1 VYIFL
6 HYSELDTSW
15 IAPRARLMTDVRI
28 LAFLLPRVLDRYG
41 HRYRLSFGIE
51 FTRNAHLCKVGSAK
65 NPLHYFA
72 LLALC
77 RQPGNRPQIRP
88 IGRPQPHG
96 RRRCLHLLYPAT
108 AYYATN
114 SWLSIEPPWCAMPTY
129 AESTVYSARIRA
141 NIAIEN
147 TPFPSRSEHS
157 AHFPPA
163 DLRRP
168 ASRSQGQR
176 RWV

>member
-1 VYIFL
+1 MSKKGRLLTIFGMTFCPFKPKPKNA
-6 HYSELDTSW
+6 SV
-15 IAPRARLMTDVRI
+15 IPPCRRPGKRLRI
-28 LAFLLPRVLDRYG
+28 
-41 HRYRLSFGIE
+41 
-51 FTRNAHLCKVGSAK
+51 
-65 NPLHYFA
+65 
-72 LLALC
+72 
-77 RQPGNRPQIRP
+77 QPSTCLQIRP
-88 IGRPQPHG
+88 IGRPHPHG